1 MEDLSAVSSPQ
12 LSVLMERV
20 VEDINYLYE
29 EELSGVVVFPAK

>member
-12 LSVLMERV
+12 LSVLKERV
-20 VEDINYLYE
+20 GEGINYLHE